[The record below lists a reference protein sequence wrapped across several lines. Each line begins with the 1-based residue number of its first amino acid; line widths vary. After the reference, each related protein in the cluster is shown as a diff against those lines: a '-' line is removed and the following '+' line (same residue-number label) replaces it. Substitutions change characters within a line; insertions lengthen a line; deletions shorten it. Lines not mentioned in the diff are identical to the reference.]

1 MWKTLMEWLVTLL
14 NMTRELDENRASV
27 REQGQRIHELEQ
39 YVQTLEESI
48 KLFAQEL
55 RHSREMESVEREEFL
70 LQLER
75 ELAKLKELPRG
86 KKRR

>member
-27 REQGQRIHELEQ
+27 REQGQRIYELEQ
-39 YVQTLEESI
+39 YVQMLEASI
-48 KLFAQEL
+48 KLLAQQL
-55 RHSREMESVEREEFL
+55 QHSREMESVEREKFL

-86 KKRR
+86 KKKS

>member
-14 NMTRELDENRASV
+14 NIIRELAENRASV

-39 YVQTLEESI
+39 HTRTLDESI
-48 KLFAQEL
+48 KLLAQDL
-55 RHSREMESVEREEFL
+55 RHSREMESVEREKFL

-86 KKRR
+86 KKNR